1 MDDTVFT
8 IIFGIFWG
16 IIFIFLLVIFLIFGS
31 NPSPMVK
38 SERQLKE
45 EAEAFEKKIES
56 IKTKFCET
64 AGHQDIRSITYNVK
78 DNYYLILI
86 DPKGHKMKLCHIFRG
101 YKDEQKTY
109 EEDYL
114 TTSIIGCEFLQT
126 DAKTGGIKR
135 TVVGGIL
142 AGGAGAI
149 IGAFTKSSIV
159 KDVKVVIYFNSAL
172 NPTRTLKLL
181 TQTKY
186 DSNEYKKAKSF
197 ADQIMV
203 TVKAIVAQNSL
214 QH

>member
-1 MDDTVFT
+1 MEDTVFVVVMS
-8 IIFGIFWG
+8 IFLGV
-16 IIFIFLLVIFLIFGS
+16 IFIFFVAGFLILGS
-31 NPSPMVK
+31 DPSPMVK

-45 EAEAFEKKIES
+45 EKEAFEKKIEI

-64 AGHQDIRSITYNVK
+64 AGHQDIRSISYNVK
-78 DNYYLILI
+78 DNYYLILV

-135 TVVGGIL
+135 IVVGSIL
-142 AGGAGAI
+142 AGGVGAI

-159 KDVKVVIYFNSAL
+159 KDVKIVIYFSSAL
-172 NPTRTLKLL
+172 NPTRTLNLL
-181 TQTKY
+181 PQTKY
-186 DSNEYKKAKSF
+186 NSDEYKKAKSF
-197 ADQIMV
+197 ADQVMSV
-203 TVKAIVAQNSL
+203 VKAIVAQNSL
-214 QH
+214 HR